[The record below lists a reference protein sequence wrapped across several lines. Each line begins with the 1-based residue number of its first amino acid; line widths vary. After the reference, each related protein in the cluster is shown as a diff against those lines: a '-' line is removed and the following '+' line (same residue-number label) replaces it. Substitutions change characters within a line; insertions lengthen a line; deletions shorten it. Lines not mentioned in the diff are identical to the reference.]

1 MKAMNFQDDIPS
13 IPIENFK
20 DHYVL
25 VFHLTSMQDATE
37 NCHYPELVG
46 EPLRLE
52 LNFTFP
58 LGDVTELNV
67 LAERMSLVAGDKFG
81 VVRKNI

>member
-1 MKAMNFQDDIPS
+1 MNFQDDIPS
-13 IPIENFK
+13 IPIDNIN

-25 VFHLTSMQDATE
+25 VFDLTSMGNATE

-46 EPLRLE
+46 EPLRVE

-58 LGDVTELNV
+58 LEHVTELIV
-67 LAERMSLVAGDKFG
+67 LAERMSSPKSDKF
-81 VVRKNI
+81 